1 MKKSRFQ
8 LDAFVLSGF
17 VASFFSGFLN
27 PLYVS
32 LILSR
37 LDGTVIAVGS
47 FMASGFPVLI
57 GLALGRRAVF
67 ERLYAAL
74 PLVMAAELAAA
85 VGSAVLAA
93 VDLRAYYLVSMFV
106 LGAFSSAVVYLLQKI
121 KEVRYRRNRASFDRA
136 CDMADGAGLLLGS
149 AVAIVGLSVLRD
161 ARAVAVAGGVQ
172 TAAVYGLFLL
182 VFRRLPQRRKGKA
195 DEEAHPWSPA
205 AFFPAPPGPF
215 RHRQDGEAG
224 GLTLACA

>member
-1 MKKSRFQ
+1 MKKNRHL

-47 FMASGFPVLI
+47 FMGSAFPVMV

-67 ERLYAAL
+67 EKLYAAL
-74 PLVMAAELAAA
+74 PLVMLAELAAA
-85 VGSAVLAA
+85 LGSAVLAA

-106 LGAFSSAVVYLLQKI
+106 LGAFSSSVVYLLQKI
-121 KEVRYRRNRASFDRA
+121 KEVRYRRNRASFDRR
-136 CDMADGAGLLLGS
+136 CDMADAAGLLLGS
-149 AVAIVGLSVLRD
+149 AVAIAGISVLRD
-161 ARAVAVAGGVQ
+161 PRAVAAVGALQ
-172 TAAVYGLFLL
+172 TAVVYGLFLL
-182 VFRRLPQRRKGKA
+182 VFRKVPPRRRRKA
-195 DEEAHPWSPA
+195 DLEEHPRERILAFPQA
-205 AFFPAPPGPF
+205 A
-215 RHRQDGEAG
+215 
-224 GLTLACA
+224 LAA

>member
-1 MKKSRFQ
+1 MKKNRHL

-57 GLALGRRAVF
+57 GLALGRRGVF

-74 PLVMAAELAAA
+74 PIVMLAELAAA
-85 VGSAVLAA
+85 LGSALLAA
-93 VDLRAYYLVSMFV
+93 VDLRAYYLVSMLV
-106 LGAFSSAVVYLLQKI
+106 LGAFSSSVVYLLQKI
-121 KEVRYRRNRASFDRA
+121 KEVRYRRNRAAFDRR
-136 CDMADGAGLLLGS
+136 CDMADAAGLLLGS
-149 AVAIVGLSVLRD
+149 AVAIAGISVLRD
-161 ARAVAVAGGVQ
+161 ARAVALVGAVQ
-172 TAAVYGLFLL
+172 TAVVYGLFLL
-182 VFRRLPQRRKGKA
+182 VFRKVPPRRRRKA
-195 DEEAHPWSPA
+195 DLEAHPRDLNLAFPEAVLA
-205 AFFPAPPGPF
+205 A
-215 RHRQDGEAG
+215 
-224 GLTLACA
+224 

>member
-1 MKKSRFQ
+1 MKKNRHL

-57 GLALGRRAVF
+57 GLALGRRGVF

-74 PLVMAAELAAA
+74 PIVMLAELAAA
-85 VGSAVLAA
+85 LGSAVLAA

-106 LGAFSSAVVYLLQKI
+106 LGAFSSSVVYLLQKI
-121 KEVRYRRNRASFDRA
+121 KEVRYRRNRAAFDRR
-136 CDMADGAGLLLGS
+136 CDMADAAGLLLGS
-149 AVAIVGLSVLRD
+149 AVAIVGISVLRD
-161 ARAVAVAGGVQ
+161 ARAVAMVGAVQ
-172 TAAVYGLFLL
+172 TAVVYGLFLL
-182 VFRRLPQRRKGKA
+182 VFRKVPPRRRRKA
-195 DEEAHPWSPA
+195 DQEAHPWDRIVAFPEAVLA
-205 AFFPAPPGPF
+205 A
-215 RHRQDGEAG
+215 
-224 GLTLACA
+224 

>member
-1 MKKSRFQ
+1 MNKNRHL
-8 LDAFVLSGF
+8 LDAFVVSGF

-57 GLALGRRAVF
+57 GLALGRRGVF

-74 PLVMAAELAAA
+74 PIVMLAELAAA
-85 VGSAVLAA
+85 IGSAILAA

-106 LGAFSSAVVYLLQKI
+106 LGAFSSSVVYLLQKI
-121 KEVRYRRNRASFDRA
+121 KEVRYRRNRAAFDRR
-136 CDMADGAGLLLGS
+136 CDMADAAGLLLGS
-149 AVAIVGLSVLRD
+149 AVAIAGISVLRD
-161 ARAVAVAGGVQ
+161 ARAVAMVGAVQ
-172 TAAVYGLFLL
+172 TAVVYGLFLL
-182 VFRRLPQRRKGKA
+182 VFRKVPQRRKRKA
-195 DEEAHPWSPA
+195 DMEVHPRDRIVALPEAALA
-205 AFFPAPPGPF
+205 A
-215 RHRQDGEAG
+215 
-224 GLTLACA
+224 